1 MVNTAQQLPDA
12 TIIIP
17 VNAKEHLEKVFEIL
31 DDISNYHGQYAFE
44 VILVV
49 NNYPPNDL
57 PLHIEAYRSRKLR
70 VIAIPDTHRP
80 GEAPGFS
87 ARIPGIRA
95 AVSENCI
102 LFDAD
107 CRIPNPTDLFDWYV
121 KQLNAGAD
129 LAYTGV
135 GHYELPPVAPV
146 YIRIAIHYLTR
157 WFKRALLC
165 IPTNRGSNYAIRRA
179 MTLRL
184 YDQGMLAD
192 EMNVGPSIKAA
203 KGKIVYSG
211 RRKLRVLT
219 SGNKFERSWRELF
232 IYLAYRWQYNLNVL
246 PVRTDAAKHTD
257 WDKYEN

>member
-1 MVNTAQQLPDA
+1 MINIKQQLPDA
-12 TIIIP
+12 TIVIP
-17 VNAKEHLEKVFEIL
+17 VNAKEHLEKVFGIL
-31 DDISNYHGQYAFE
+31 GDISRYHGMHRFE

-49 NNYPPNDL
+49 NNYAPND
-57 PLHIEAYRSRKLR
+57 PPPSIERYHSHNAR
-70 VIAIPDTHRP
+70 VIAIPDTRRP

-95 AVSENCI
+95 AGSENCI

-135 GHYELPPVAPV
+135 SHYEVPPLAPV

-157 WFKRALLC
+157 WFKRVLLR
-165 IPTNRGSNYAIRRA
+165 IPTNRGSNYAVRRA
-179 MTLRL
+179 ITLQL

-203 KGKIVYSG
+203 KGKIAYSG
-211 RRKLRVLT
+211 RQNLRVLT
-219 SGNKFERSWRELF
+219 SGDKFERSWRELF
-232 IYLAYRWQYNLNVL
+232 VYLVYRWKYNLNVL